1 MSEEAIEFAHQN
13 AGSALDELK
22 SILRI
27 PSVSTLPEHKSDM
40 NAAADWLIERLDRL
54 GFQGRAIG
62 AGGPPVVYGDWL
74 GAGADAPVIL
84 VYGHYDV
91 QPADPLELWDT
102 GG

>member
-1 MSEEAIEFAHQN
+1 MSVEAIEFAHNN

-27 PSVSTLPEHKSDM
+27 PSISTLSEHGADM

-54 GFQGRAIG
+54 GFQGRAIDS
-62 AGGPPVVYGDWL
+62 GGPPVVYGEWL

-91 QPADPLELWDT
+91 QPVDPWIS
-102 GG
+102 G